1 MRRTMLLKIMGL
13 ARQEEEEKTKQKDKE
28 EEMKEKKGK
37 EEVKLPPLH
46 LRIPLLGQ

>member
-1 MRRTMLLKIMGL
+1 MLLKIMHL
-13 ARQEEEEKTKQKDKE
+13 ARQEEEKMKQKDRKE
-28 EEMKEKKGK
+28 EIKEKKGK